1 MNAFC
6 RSALPVLCILL
17 SGCAAEMNIRKGDGS
32 YALGEYSQAATYYKK
47 AYSALKPAEKELRA
61 KTAYKLGCSYRHIA
75 NASKAVTAYRN
86 AIRNGYPDSTVLR
99 DMAGM
104 QLMAGKPGDALANYR
119 DYLELMPQDSLAR
132 VGLESCSLQIELK
145 QNPTRYIVRKDP
157 LFNGRYSDWSPSY
170 SNREYDQIVFTSV
183 RKECEGADV
192 NPVTGM
198 KSCDIFQSVKDE
210 NGKWQKPTRIEGGP
224 NTEFEDGVTAFSPD
238 FQTMYY
244 TYGAWDADE
253 PRMAQLMESHRSDAS
268 WGEGRPYSEKQ
279 DSSVNYAHPAV
290 SPDGKWLYF
299 VSDMEGGYGGKDLWR
314 VPLDGSL
321 VGAENLGPQINTPGN
336 EMFPS
341 FRLNGDLYFSS
352 DGHPGMGGL
361 DIFCAHSEDGT
372 TWAVTNM
379 GYPVNSHADDFG
391 ITFEQ
396 HRTRG
401 FFSSNRDNTRGRDHI
416 YSFELPETVHMLTGW
431 VYEKDEYELPGA
443 TVYMVGN
450 DGTNKKIGLKEDGS
464 FSERV
469 TPGVSY
475 VMLATNRGFMNFKQ
489 SLTADSTDQDR
500 EYVLQ
505 FPLSSISKP
514 VLIDNIF
521 FEFGSARL
529 TRESETSLDQ
539 LVSLLKDNPNVTI
552 ELGAHCDYIGN
563 DESNL
568 RLSQQRAESVVK
580 YLERNG
586 IESARLTPRGY
597 GESRPVTVSKKQ
609 AEKYT
614 FLHEGNE
621 LTEEFILGLADGQQQ
636 EICNQL
642 NRRTEFR
649 VLRTTYGMY

>member
-1 MNAFC
+1 MK
-6 RSALPVLCILL
+6 VLCRIAFLCVCIML
-17 SGCAAEMNIRKGDGS
+17 SGCAAEMNMHKGDSS

-47 AYSALKPAEKELRA
+47 AYSALKPAEKELRGL
-61 KTAYKLGCSYRHIA
+61 TAYKLGHSYQHIA
-75 NASKAVTAYRN
+75 IAAKAVAAYRN
-86 AIRNGYPDSTVLR
+86 AIRFNYPDSTLYR
-99 DMAGM
+99 DIADM
-104 QLMAGKPGDALANYR
+104 QLMDGKIRDAAENYR
-119 DYLELMPQDSLAR
+119 KYLELVPGDRLAR
-132 VGLESCSLQIELK
+132 AGLESCEMQGSMKE
-145 QNPTRYIVRKDP
+145 NATRYIVRKDP
-157 LFNGRYSDWSPSY
+157 VFNGRYSDWSPAF
-170 SNREYDQIVFTSV
+170 SNSDYDRIVFTST
-183 RKECEGADV
+183 RKECTGNDI
-192 NPVTGM
+192 NPITGM
-198 KSCDIFQSVKDE
+198 KSCDIFQSVKNE
-210 NGKWQKPTRIEGGP
+210 KGEWQKPARIEGGP
-224 NTEFEDGVTAFSPD
+224 NTEYEDGVTAFSPNY
-238 FQTMYY
+238 QTMYY
-244 TYGAWDADE
+244 TYGAWDASQ
-253 PRMAQLMESHRSDAS
+253 PRMAQIMESHRSDAS

-279 DSSVNYAHPAV
+279 DSSANYAHPAV

-299 VSDMEGGYGGKDLWR
+299 VSDMEGGYGGMDLWR

-336 EMFPS
+336 ELFPT
-341 FRLNGDLYFSS
+341 FRLDGDLYFSS
-352 DGHPGMGGL
+352 DGHPGFGGL
-361 DIFCAHSEDGT
+361 DIFCAHNGNDT
-372 TWAVTNM
+372 IWTVKNM
-379 GYPVNSHADDFG
+379 GYPLNSQADDFG
-391 ITFEQ
+391 MTFEG

-416 YSFELPETVHMLTGW
+416 YSFELPETVHTLTGW
-431 VYEKDEYELPGA
+431 VYEKDEYELPEA

-475 VMLATNRGFMNFKQ
+475 VMLATNRGFMNCKQ

-529 TRESETSLDQ
+529 TEESKASLDQ
-539 LVSLLKDNPNVTI
+539 LVTLLKDNSNVTI
-552 ELGAHCDYIGN
+552 ELGAHCDYTGN
-563 DESNL
+563 DEYNL
-568 RLSQQRAESVVK
+568 KLSQQRAESVVS
-580 YLERNG
+580 YLVRNG
-586 IESARLTPRGY
+586 IESPRLTPRGY
-597 GESRPVTVSKKQ
+597 GETRPVTVSKKQ

-621 LTEEFILGLADGQQQ
+621 LSEEFILKLSDEQQ